1 MDVVQKNII
10 FAAGTLVLALYL
22 GYQSFSYPPES
33 ALFPRALAVLL
44 GGLSALFFL
53 RQIIIAKNR
62 AAEAAD
68 SSTPSNEDSK
78 QSGEDISALR
88 SAGLVFGSIGLYTL
102 FILLINYE
110 AATVIF
116 LAAMMLV
123 LGFARK
129 RWILVIACGLMLL
142 LWAIFFHMLGVTR
155 PDSFFF
161 G

>member
-1 MDVVQKNII
+1 MDAVQKNLI
-10 FAAGTLVLALYL
+10 FAAGTLLLALYL

-33 ALFPRALAVLL
+33 ALFPRALAVVL
-44 GGLSALFFL
+44 GGLGALFFL
-53 RQIIIAKNR
+53 RQLTIAKKR
-62 AAEAAD
+62 TPEAAD
-68 SSTPSNEDSK
+68 SPSPASLDSK
-78 QSGEDISALR
+78 QSDADISALK
-88 SAGLVFGSIGLYTL
+88 SAGLVFGSIGLYAL

-116 LAAMMLV
+116 LTAMMLL
-123 LGFARK
+123 LGFSRK

-161 G
+161 V